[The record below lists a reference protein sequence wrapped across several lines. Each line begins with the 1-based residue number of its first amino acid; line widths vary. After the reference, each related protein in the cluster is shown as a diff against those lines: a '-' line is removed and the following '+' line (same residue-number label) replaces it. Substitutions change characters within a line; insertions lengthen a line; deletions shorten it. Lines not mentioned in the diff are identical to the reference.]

1 MSRLLPAAAVVAV
14 GLLPLAACRG
24 SRPPSADVQTPPFV
38 FRSLDLKQ
46 QDAGGRPAWQL
57 TSPEARYDLRRRLA
71 RAEKPKGLIYAK
83 GQPLYRL
90 QADSGTVIGDG
101 QAILLEGNL
110 RVERLSK
117 PEVLIQAARARWLP
131 QQKLLLVDRRP
142 EAYDQ
147 HGRLRAERARFR
159 LDVDTLE
166 LSGAPRLD
174 RWAQRFNPFAAL
186 PTSPPETT
194 VQVASLSWQP
204 GTGAL
209 VAPGPVVGERRM
221 GGLPAGAQPQKL
233 LAERLEGNTQL
244 QTFSLLGAVQ
254 LEDSTR
260 GQRFVGRDLRLDLSA
275 QSGTTNLP
283 FQLSEGSRRVKGT
296 GLTVQALEGVASI
309 ASQCH
314 VEQPGDQLNAD
325 RCQWNWRSGVVSAEG
340 SVLLQRAANRQTS
353 RATLLQGNLGERGS
367 FAISAPGGRVIS
379 QFQVSGRS
387 R

>member
-1 MSRLLPAAAVVAV
+1 VTRYVSAAV
-14 GLLPLAACRG
+14 LLGVLLVPLAACRS
-24 SRPPSADVQTPPFV
+24 SRPPIADVQTPPFV

-46 QDAGGRPAWQL
+46 QDPGGRPAWKL

-71 RAEKPKGLIYAK
+71 RAEKPQGLIYAK

-117 PEVLIQAARARWLP
+117 PEVLIKAARARWLP
-131 QQKLLLVDRRP
+131 KQKLLLVDRRP

-147 HGRLRAERARFR
+147 HGRLRADRARFR
-159 LDVDTLE
+159 LDADTLE

-186 PTSPPETT
+186 PSGPPETT
-194 VQVASLSWQP
+194 IQVASLSWQP

-209 VAPGPVVGERRM
+209 VAPGPVIGERRAA
-221 GGLPAGAQPQKL
+221 GLPAGGQPQKL
-233 LAERLEGNTQL
+233 LAERLEGNTQ
-244 QTFSLLGAVQ
+244 QQMFSLLGAVQ
-254 LEDSTR
+254 LEDSAR
-260 GQRFVGRDLRLDLSA
+260 GQRFTGRDLRLDLSS
-275 QSGTTNLP
+275 QSGTTSLP
-283 FQLSEGSRRVKGT
+283 FQFSDGSRRATGT
-296 GLTVQALEGVASI
+296 GLTVQGLEAVASI
-309 ASQCH
+309 ANQCH

-325 RCQWNWRSGVVSAEG
+325 RCQWNWRSGAVSAEG
-340 SVLLQRAANRQTS
+340 SVVLQRAANRQTS
-353 RATLLQGNLGERGS
+353 RATFLQGTLGEGGS

-379 QFQVSGRS
+379 QFQVTS
-387 R
+387 RPL

>member
-1 MSRLLPAAAVVAV
+1 MSRFLPAAAVLAV
-14 GLLPLAACRG
+14 GLLPLAACRR
-24 SRPPSADVQTPPFV
+24 SRPPIADVQTPPFV

-46 QDAGGRPAWQL
+46 QDAGGRPAWKL

-71 RAEKPKGLIYAK
+71 RAERPQGLIYAK

-110 RVERLSK
+110 RVERLAK

-186 PTSPPETT
+186 PAGPPETT

-209 VAPGPVVGERRM
+209 VAPGPVVGERRAA
-221 GGLPAGAQPQKL
+221 GLPAGGAPQKL
-233 LAERLEGNTQL
+233 LADRLEGNTQL

-254 LEDSTR
+254 LEDSAR
-260 GQRFVGRDLRLDLSA
+260 GQRFAGRDLRLDLLA
-275 QSGTTNLP
+275 QSGTTSLP
-283 FQLSEGSRRVKGT
+283 FQLSDGSRRATGT
-296 GLTVQALEGVASI
+296 GLTVQGLDAVASI
-309 ASQCH
+309 ANQCH
-314 VEQPGDQLNAD
+314 IEQPGDQLNAD
-325 RCQWNWRSGVVSAEG
+325 RCQWNWRSGAISAEG
-340 SVLLQRAANRQTS
+340 SVLLQRAANRQSS
-353 RATLLQGNLGERGS
+353 RATLLQGNLGEGGS

-379 QFQVSGRS
+379 RFQVTGPPR
-387 R
+387 

>member
-1 MSRLLPAAAVVAV
+1 VSRIVPAAVLVAV
-14 GLLPLAACRG
+14 GLLPLAACRRA
-24 SRPPSADVQTPPFV
+24 RPPVADDQPPPFV

-46 QDAGGRPAWQL
+46 QDPGGRPAWKL

-71 RAEKPKGLIYAK
+71 RAERPQGLIYAK
-83 GQPLYRL
+83 GKPLYRL

-147 HGRLRAERARFR
+147 QGRLRADRARFR

-166 LSGAPRLD
+166 LSGSPRLD
-174 RWAQRFNPFAAL
+174 RWSQRFNPFVAL
-186 PTSPPETT
+186 PAGPPDTT

-209 VAPGPVVGERRM
+209 VAPGPVVGERRPA
-221 GGLPAGAQPQKL
+221 GLPAGGQPQKL

-244 QTFSLLGAVQ
+244 QTFSLLGTVQ
-254 LEDSTR
+254 LEDSAR
-260 GQRFVGRDLRLDLSA
+260 GQRFAGRDLQLNLEA
-275 QSGTTNLP
+275 QTGTTSLP
-283 FQLSEGSRRVKGT
+283 FQLSDGSRRATGT
-296 GLTVQALEGVASI
+296 GLTVNGLEGVASI
-309 ASQCH
+309 ANQCH
-314 VEQPGDQLNAD
+314 VEQPGDRLNAD
-325 RCQWNWRSGVVSAEG
+325 RCQWNWRTGAVSAEG
-340 SVLLQRAANRQTS
+340 SVILQRAANRQTS
-353 RATLLQGNLGERGS
+353 RASLLQGNLGDGGS
-367 FAISAPGGRVIS
+367 FTISAPGGRVIS
-379 QFQVSGRS
+379 RFQPSDR
-387 R
+387 RR

>member
-1 MSRLLPAAAVVAV
+1 MSRFLPAAAVVAV
-14 GLLPLAACRG
+14 GLLPLVACRR
-24 SRPPSADVQTPPFV
+24 SRPPIADVQTPPFV

-46 QDAGGRPAWQL
+46 QDAGGRPAWKL

-71 RAEKPKGLIYAK
+71 RAERPQGLIYAK

-90 QADSGTVIGDG
+90 QADSGTVISDG

-110 RVERLSK
+110 RVERLAK

-131 QQKLLLVDRRP
+131 QHKLLLVDRRP

-147 HGRLRAERARFR
+147 YGRLQAERARFR
-159 LDVDTLE
+159 LDADTLE

-186 PTSPPETT
+186 PAGPPETT

-209 VAPGPVVGERRM
+209 VAPGPVVGERRAA
-221 GGLPAGAQPQKL
+221 GRPAGSAPQKL
-233 LAERLEGNTQL
+233 LADRLEGNTQL

-254 LEDSTR
+254 LEDSAR
-260 GQRFVGRDLRLDLSA
+260 GQRFAGRDLRLDLSA
-275 QSGTTNLP
+275 QSGTTSLP
-283 FQLSEGSRRVKGT
+283 FQLSDSSRRATGT
-296 GLTVQALEGVASI
+296 GLTVQGLDAVASI

-314 VEQPGDQLNAD
+314 IEQPGDQLNAD
-325 RCQWNWRSGVVSAEG
+325 RCQWNWRSGAISAEG
-340 SVLLQRAANRQTS
+340 SVLLQRAANRQSS
-353 RATLLQGNLGERGS
+353 RATLLQGNLGEGGS

-379 QFQVSGRS
+379 RFQVTARP